1 MDYLD
6 LETQSNLMYISD
18 INDLFNYME
27 DYPNPY
33 FYNKSQ
39 IRQIIFYYSR
49 FTNYHILY
57 LKLKYK
63 HFKCFD
69 DYMVIN
75 ITNLI
80 NIENLNDFKKIY
92 KWFEFEKFL
101 DLKLDK
107 KQINLNIDSPIK
119 YYKCIYRNP
128 SSLQNILYKY
138 LINKSINIS
147 KLPNSQINYIKNQRS
162 LNKKY
167 INNINKNINN
177 KKLGMDIRYE
187 ILKSIRSDILS
198 DTQLIISNKLFKKF
212 QYLDDY
218 IINLSEDIYDWYKD

>member
-18 INDLFNYME
+18 INNLFDYME

-33 FYNKSQ
+33 FYDKSQ

-69 DYMVIN
+69 DYMAIN

-80 NIENLNDFKKIY
+80 NIENLNDFRKIY
-92 KWFEFEKFL
+92 RWFEFEKFS
-101 DLKLDK
+101 DLKLNK
-107 KQINLNIDSPIK
+107 NQINLNIDSPIK

-128 SSLQNILYKY
+128 SNLQNILYKY
-138 LINKSINIS
+138 LINNTSINIS
-147 KLPNSQINYIKNQRS
+147 KLPNSQFNYIKNQRL
-162 LNKKY
+162 LNKNY
-167 INNINKNINN
+167 INDINNNINK
-177 KKLGMDIRYE
+177 KFGMTAKYE
-187 ILKSIRSDILS
+187 ILKSIRFRIRSDI
-198 DTQLIISNKLFKKF
+198 QLIISNKLFNKLE
-212 QYLDDY
+212 YLDDY
-218 IINLSEDIYDWYKD
+218 MIDLSEEIYNWYKD